1 MLVVEWVPQAYLKSF
16 RVFLRLFLI
25 LFFLNN
31 HLYAESLSLTDE
43 DSIKSVVKQQL
54 EAFSND
60 DFEKAYSFASPT
72 IKKMFSSP
80 EVFRKMVIGGY
91 QAVYRP
97 QSIKMGSVEII
108 KGVTTLKVY
117 LVDPN
122 GEFVTANYLMEKQ
135 ENGEWLI
142 SGCILSIA
150 ESDEI

>member
-1 MLVVEWVPQAYLKSF
+1 MRLVKSIKINSQN
-16 RVFLRLFLI
+16 LFL
-25 LFFLNN
+25 LFTLVFIFIGNSF
-31 HLYAESLSLTDE
+31 AITTDE
-43 DSIKSVVKQQL
+43 ENEIKSIVNQQL
-54 EAFSND
+54 EAFQND

-80 EVFRKMVIGGY
+80 EVFKKMVIGGY

-142 SGCILSIA
+142 SGCILSKA
-150 ESDEI
+150 DSDEI

>member
-1 MLVVEWVPQAYLKSF
+1 MRLAKNIINNSLNLLLLFVLVFIFIGNSF
-16 RVFLRLFLI
+16 AI
-25 LFFLNN
+25 
-31 HLYAESLSLTDE
+31 TIDE
-43 DSIKSVVKQQL
+43 ENEIKSIVNQQL
-54 EAFSND
+54 EAFKND

-97 QSIKMGSVEII
+97 QSIKIGSVEII
-108 KGVTTLKVY
+108 KGVATLKVY

-135 ENGEWLI
+135 EDGEWLI
-142 SGCILSIA
+142 GGCILSKA

>member
-1 MLVVEWVPQAYLKSF
+1 MRLVKNIKNNPQNLLLLFALVFIFIGNSF
-16 RVFLRLFLI
+16 AI
-25 LFFLNN
+25 T
-31 HLYAESLSLTDE
+31 TDE
-43 DSIKSVVKQQL
+43 ENEIKSIVNQQL
-54 EAFSND
+54 EAFQND

-135 ENGEWLI
+135 GNGEWLI
-142 SGCILSIA
+142 SGCVLSKA

>member
-1 MLVVEWVPQAYLKSF
+1 MRLVKNIKNNPQNLLLLFALVFIVIGNSF
-16 RVFLRLFLI
+16 AI
-25 LFFLNN
+25 T
-31 HLYAESLSLTDE
+31 TDE
-43 DSIKSVVKQQL
+43 ENEIKFIVNQQL
-54 EAFSND
+54 EAFQDD

-122 GEFVTANYLMEKQ
+122 GEFITANYMMEKQ

-142 SGCILSIA
+142 SGCILSKA

>member
-1 MLVVEWVPQAYLKSF
+1 MRLVKNIINNSHYLLLLFTLVFIFIGNSF
-16 RVFLRLFLI
+16 AITV
-25 LFFLNN
+25 
-31 HLYAESLSLTDE
+31 DE
-43 DSIKSVVKQQL
+43 ENEIKSIVNQQL
-54 EAFSND
+54 EAFKND

-97 QSIKMGSVEII
+97 QSIKIGSVEII
-108 KGVTTLKVY
+108 KGVATLKVY

-122 GEFVTANYLMEKQ
+122 GEFVTANYLMEQQ
-135 ENGEWLI
+135 EDGEWLI
-142 SGCILSIA
+142 GGCILSKA

>member
-1 MLVVEWVPQAYLKSF
+1 MRLVKNIKKYPQNLLLLFALVFIVIGNSF
-16 RVFLRLFLI
+16 AI
-25 LFFLNN
+25 T
-31 HLYAESLSLTDE
+31 TDE
-43 DSIKSVVKQQL
+43 ENEIKFIVNQQL
-54 EAFSND
+54 EAFQDD

-135 ENGEWLI
+135 GNGEWLI
-142 SGCILSIA
+142 AGCILSKA

>member
-1 MLVVEWVPQAYLKSF
+1 MRLAKNIINISLN
-16 RVFLRLFLI
+16 LFL
-25 LFFLNN
+25 LFALVFIFIGNSF
-31 HLYAESLSLTDE
+31 AITMDE
-43 DSIKSVVKQQL
+43 ENEIKSIVNQQL
-54 EAFSND
+54 TAFKND

-97 QSIKMGSVEII
+97 QSIKIGSVEII
-108 KGVTTLKVY
+108 KGVATLKVY

-122 GEFVTANYLMEKQ
+122 GEFVTANYLMEQQ
-135 ENGEWLI
+135 EDGEWLI
-142 SGCILSIA
+142 GGCILSKA

>member
-1 MLVVEWVPQAYLKSF
+1 MRLVKSIKNNSQN
-16 RVFLRLFLI
+16 LFL
-25 LFFLNN
+25 LFVLVFIFIGNSF
-31 HLYAESLSLTDE
+31 AITIDE
-43 DSIKSVVKQQL
+43 ENEIKSIVNQQL
-54 EAFSND
+54 EAFKND

-97 QSIKMGSVEII
+97 QSIKIGSVEII
-108 KGVTTLKVY
+108 KGVATLKVY

-122 GEFVTANYLMEKQ
+122 GEFVTANYLMEQQ
-135 ENGEWLI
+135 EDGEWLI
-142 SGCILSIA
+142 GGCILSKA

>member
-1 MLVVEWVPQAYLKSF
+1 MRLAKNIINNTLNLLLLFALVFIFIGNSF
-16 RVFLRLFLI
+16 AI
-25 LFFLNN
+25 
-31 HLYAESLSLTDE
+31 TIDE
-43 DSIKSVVKQQL
+43 ENEIKSIVNQQL
-54 EAFSND
+54 EAFQND

-97 QSIKMGSVEII
+97 QSIKIGSVEII
-108 KGVTTLKVY
+108 KGVATLKVY

-122 GEFVTANYLMEKQ
+122 GEFVTANYLMEQQ
-135 ENGEWLI
+135 EDGEWLI
-142 SGCILSIA
+142 GGCILSKA

>member
-1 MLVVEWVPQAYLKSF
+1 MSLVKIIKNNSQN
-16 RVFLRLFLI
+16 LFL
-25 LFFLNN
+25 LFALVFIFIGNSF
-31 HLYAESLSLTDE
+31 AITTDE
-43 DSIKSVVKQQL
+43 ENEIKFIVNQQL
-54 EAFSND
+54 EAFQDD

-122 GEFVTANYLMEKQ
+122 GEFITANYMMEKQ

-142 SGCILSIA
+142 SGCVLSKA

>member
-1 MLVVEWVPQAYLKSF
+1 MRLVKNIKNNPQNLLLLFALVFIVIGNSF
-16 RVFLRLFLI
+16 AI
-25 LFFLNN
+25 T
-31 HLYAESLSLTDE
+31 TDE
-43 DSIKSVVKQQL
+43 ENEIKSIVNQQL
-54 EAFSND
+54 EAFQND

-135 ENGEWLI
+135 GNGEWLI
-142 SGCILSIA
+142 AGCILSKA

>member
-1 MLVVEWVPQAYLKSF
+1 MRLVKNIKNNPQNLLLLFALVFIVIGNSF
-16 RVFLRLFLI
+16 AI
-25 LFFLNN
+25 T
-31 HLYAESLSLTDE
+31 TDE
-43 DSIKSVVKQQL
+43 ENEIKFIVNQQL
-54 EAFSND
+54 EAFQDD

-122 GEFVTANYLMEKQ
+122 GEFITANYMMEKQ

-142 SGCILSIA
+142 SGCVLSKA

>member
-1 MLVVEWVPQAYLKSF
+1 MRLVKNIINNSHYLLLLFALIFIFIGNSF
-16 RVFLRLFLI
+16 AI
-25 LFFLNN
+25 
-31 HLYAESLSLTDE
+31 TIDE
-43 DSIKSVVKQQL
+43 ENEIKSIVNQQL
-54 EAFSND
+54 EAFKND

-97 QSIKMGSVEII
+97 QSIKIGSVEII
-108 KGVTTLKVY
+108 KGVATLKVY

-122 GEFVTANYLMEKQ
+122 GEFVTANYLMEQQ
-135 ENGEWLI
+135 EDGEWLI
-142 SGCILSIA
+142 GGCVLSKA

>member
-1 MLVVEWVPQAYLKSF
+1 MRLARNIINNSLN
-16 RVFLRLFLI
+16 LFL
-25 LFFLNN
+25 LFAFFFIFIGNSFAITL
-31 HLYAESLSLTDE
+31 DE
-43 DSIKSVVKQQL
+43 ENEIKSIVNQQL
-54 EAFSND
+54 EAFKND

-97 QSIKMGSVEII
+97 QSIKIGSVEII
-108 KGVTTLKVY
+108 KGVATLKVY

-122 GEFVTANYLMEKQ
+122 GEFVTANYLMEQQ
-135 ENGEWLI
+135 EDGEWLI
-142 SGCILSIA
+142 GGCILSKA

>member
-1 MLVVEWVPQAYLKSF
+1 MRLVKNIKNNPQNLLLLFALVFIFIGNSF
-16 RVFLRLFLI
+16 AI
-25 LFFLNN
+25 T
-31 HLYAESLSLTDE
+31 TDE
-43 DSIKSVVKQQL
+43 ENEIKFIVNQQL
-54 EAFSND
+54 EAFQDD

-135 ENGEWLI
+135 GNGEWLI
-142 SGCILSIA
+142 SGCVLSKA

>member
-1 MLVVEWVPQAYLKSF
+1 MRLAKNIINNSLNLLLLFALVFIFIGNSF
-16 RVFLRLFLI
+16 AI
-25 LFFLNN
+25 
-31 HLYAESLSLTDE
+31 TIDE
-43 DSIKSVVKQQL
+43 ENQIKSIVNQQL
-54 EAFSND
+54 EAFKND

-97 QSIKMGSVEII
+97 QSIKIGSVEII
-108 KGVTTLKVY
+108 KGVATLKVY

-122 GEFVTANYLMEKQ
+122 GEFVTANYLMEQQ
-135 ENGEWLI
+135 EDGEWLI
-142 SGCILSIA
+142 GGCILSKA

>member
-1 MLVVEWVPQAYLKSF
+1 MRLAKNIINNSLNLLLLFALVFIFIGNSF
-16 RVFLRLFLI
+16 AITV
-25 LFFLNN
+25 
-31 HLYAESLSLTDE
+31 DE
-43 DSIKSVVKQQL
+43 ENEIKSIVNQQL
-54 EAFSND
+54 EAFQND

-97 QSIKMGSVEII
+97 QSIKIGSVEII
-108 KGVTTLKVY
+108 KGVATLKVY

-122 GEFVTANYLMEKQ
+122 GEFVTANYLMEQQ
-135 ENGEWLI
+135 EDGEWLI
-142 SGCILSIA
+142 GGCILSKA

>member
-1 MLVVEWVPQAYLKSF
+1 MRLVKNIKNNSQNLFV
-16 RVFLRLFLI
+16 LFL
-25 LFFLNN
+25 LFLSFLGNSF
-31 HLYAESLSLTDE
+31 AITVDE
-43 DSIKSVVKQQL
+43 ENEIKSIVNQQL
-54 EAFSND
+54 EAFQND
-60 DFEKAYSFASPT
+60 DFERAYSFASPT
-72 IKKMFSSP
+72 IKRMFSSP

-142 SGCILSIA
+142 SGCILSKA

>member
-1 MLVVEWVPQAYLKSF
+1 MKLVKSIKNNSQN
-16 RVFLRLFLI
+16 LFL
-25 LFFLNN
+25 LFVLVFIFIGNSF
-31 HLYAESLSLTDE
+31 AITIDE
-43 DSIKSVVKQQL
+43 ENEIKSIVNQQL
-54 EAFSND
+54 EAFKND

-97 QSIKMGSVEII
+97 QSIKIGSVEII
-108 KGVTTLKVY
+108 KGVATLKVY

-122 GEFVTANYLMEKQ
+122 GEFVTANYLMEQQ
-135 ENGEWLI
+135 EDGEWLI
-142 SGCILSIA
+142 GGCILSKA

>member
-1 MLVVEWVPQAYLKSF
+1 MKLVKSIKNNSQN
-16 RVFLRLFLI
+16 LFL
-25 LFFLNN
+25 LFVLVFIFIGNSF
-31 HLYAESLSLTDE
+31 AITIDE
-43 DSIKSVVKQQL
+43 EKKIKSIVNQQL
-54 EAFSND
+54 EAFQND

-122 GEFVTANYLMEKQ
+122 GEFITANYLMEKQ
-135 ENGEWLI
+135 GNGEWLI
-142 SGCILSIA
+142 SGCILSKA

>member
-1 MLVVEWVPQAYLKSF
+1 MRLVKSIKINSQN
-16 RVFLRLFLI
+16 LFL
-25 LFFLNN
+25 LFTLVFIFIGNSF
-31 HLYAESLSLTDE
+31 AITTDE
-43 DSIKSVVKQQL
+43 ENEIKFIVNQQL
-54 EAFSND
+54 EAFQND

-142 SGCILSIA
+142 SGCILSKA

>member
-1 MLVVEWVPQAYLKSF
+1 MRLVKNIKNNPQNLLLLFALVFIFIGNSF
-16 RVFLRLFLI
+16 AI
-25 LFFLNN
+25 T
-31 HLYAESLSLTDE
+31 TDE
-43 DSIKSVVKQQL
+43 ENEIKSIVNQQL
-54 EAFSND
+54 EAFQND

-142 SGCILSIA
+142 SGCILSKA

>member
-1 MLVVEWVPQAYLKSF
+1 MSLVKIIKNNSQN
-16 RVFLRLFLI
+16 LFL
-25 LFFLNN
+25 LFALVFIFIGNSF
-31 HLYAESLSLTDE
+31 AITTDE
-43 DSIKSVVKQQL
+43 ENEIKSIVNQQL
-54 EAFSND
+54 EAFQND

-142 SGCILSIA
+142 SGCILSKA

>member
-1 MLVVEWVPQAYLKSF
+1 MRLAKNIINNLLLLFALVFIFIGNSF
-16 RVFLRLFLI
+16 AI
-25 LFFLNN
+25 
-31 HLYAESLSLTDE
+31 TIDE
-43 DSIKSVVKQQL
+43 ENEIKSIVNQQL
-54 EAFSND
+54 EAFKND

-97 QSIKMGSVEII
+97 QSIKIGSVEII
-108 KGVTTLKVY
+108 KGVATLKVY

-122 GEFVTANYLMEKQ
+122 GEFVTANYLMEQQ
-135 ENGEWLI
+135 EDGEWLI
-142 SGCILSIA
+142 GGCILSKA

>member
-1 MLVVEWVPQAYLKSF
+1 MRLVKNIKNNPQNLLLLFALVFIVIGNSF
-16 RVFLRLFLI
+16 AI
-25 LFFLNN
+25 T
-31 HLYAESLSLTDE
+31 TDE
-43 DSIKSVVKQQL
+43 ENEIKFIVNQQL
-54 EAFSND
+54 EAFQDD

-122 GEFVTANYLMEKQ
+122 GEFITANYMMEKQ

-142 SGCILSIA
+142 AGCILSKA

>member
-1 MLVVEWVPQAYLKSF
+1 MRLVKNIKNNPQNLLLLFALVFIVIGNSF
-16 RVFLRLFLI
+16 AI
-25 LFFLNN
+25 T
-31 HLYAESLSLTDE
+31 TDE
-43 DSIKSVVKQQL
+43 ENEIKFIVNQQL
-54 EAFSND
+54 EAFQDD

-122 GEFVTANYLMEKQ
+122 GEFVTANYMMEKQ

-142 SGCILSIA
+142 AGCILSKA

>member
-1 MLVVEWVPQAYLKSF
+1 MRLVKNIINNSHYLLLLFALIFIFIGNSF
-16 RVFLRLFLI
+16 AI
-25 LFFLNN
+25 
-31 HLYAESLSLTDE
+31 TIDE
-43 DSIKSVVKQQL
+43 ENEIKSIVNQQL
-54 EAFSND
+54 EAFKND

-97 QSIKMGSVEII
+97 QSIKIGSVEII
-108 KGVTTLKVY
+108 KGVATLKVY

-142 SGCILSIA
+142 SGCILSKA

>member
-1 MLVVEWVPQAYLKSF
+1 MRLVKCIKNNSQN
-16 RVFLRLFLI
+16 LFL
-25 LFFLNN
+25 LFALVFIFIGNSF
-31 HLYAESLSLTDE
+31 AITTDE
-43 DSIKSVVKQQL
+43 ENEIKFIVNQQL
-54 EAFSND
+54 EAFQND

-72 IKKMFSSP
+72 IKKMFISP

-122 GEFVTANYLMEKQ
+122 GEFVTANYMMEKQ

-142 SGCILSIA
+142 SGCVLSKA

>member
-1 MLVVEWVPQAYLKSF
+1 MRLVKNIINNSLN
-16 RVFLRLFLI
+16 LFLLFA
-25 LFFLNN
+25 LFFIFIGNSF
-31 HLYAESLSLTDE
+31 AITIDE
-43 DSIKSVVKQQL
+43 ENEIKSIVNQQL
-54 EAFSND
+54 EAFKND

-97 QSIKMGSVEII
+97 QSIKIGSVEII
-108 KGVTTLKVY
+108 KGVATLKVY

-122 GEFVTANYLMEKQ
+122 GEFVTANYLMEQQ
-135 ENGEWLI
+135 EDGEWLI
-142 SGCILSIA
+142 GGCILSKA

>member
-1 MLVVEWVPQAYLKSF
+1 MRLVKSIK
-16 RVFLRLFLI
+16 LNSQNLFL
-25 LFFLNN
+25 LFTLVFIFIGNSF
-31 HLYAESLSLTDE
+31 AITTDE
-43 DSIKSVVKQQL
+43 ENEIKSIVNQQL
-54 EAFSND
+54 EAFQND

>member
-1 MLVVEWVPQAYLKSF
+1 MRLVKNIKNNSQNLFV
-16 RVFLRLFLI
+16 LFL
-25 LFFLNN
+25 LFLSFLGNSF
-31 HLYAESLSLTDE
+31 AITVDE
-43 DSIKSVVKQQL
+43 ENEIKSIVNQQL
-54 EAFSND
+54 EAFQND
-60 DFEKAYSFASPT
+60 DFEGAYSFASPT
-72 IKKMFSSP
+72 IKRMFSSP

-142 SGCILSIA
+142 SGCILIKA

>member
-1 MLVVEWVPQAYLKSF
+1 MRLAKNIINNSLN
-16 RVFLRLFLI
+16 LFL
-25 LFFLNN
+25 LFALVFIFIGNSF
-31 HLYAESLSLTDE
+31 AITMDE
-43 DSIKSVVKQQL
+43 ENEIKSIVNQQL
-54 EAFSND
+54 TAFKND

-97 QSIKMGSVEII
+97 QSIKIGSVEII
-108 KGVTTLKVY
+108 KGVATLKVY

-122 GEFVTANYLMEKQ
+122 GEFVTANYLMEQQ
-135 ENGEWLI
+135 EDGEWLI
-142 SGCILSIA
+142 GGCILSKA

>member
-1 MLVVEWVPQAYLKSF
+1 MRLVKSIKINSQN
-16 RVFLRLFLI
+16 LFL
-25 LFFLNN
+25 LFTLVFIFIGNSF
-31 HLYAESLSLTDE
+31 AITTDE
-43 DSIKSVVKQQL
+43 ENEIKSIVNQQL
-54 EAFSND
+54 EAFQND

-142 SGCILSIA
+142 SGCILSKA

>member
-1 MLVVEWVPQAYLKSF
+1 MRLAKNIINNSLNLLLLFVLVFIFIGNSF
-16 RVFLRLFLI
+16 AI
-25 LFFLNN
+25 
-31 HLYAESLSLTDE
+31 TIDE
-43 DSIKSVVKQQL
+43 ENEIKSIVNQQL
-54 EAFSND
+54 EAFKND

-97 QSIKMGSVEII
+97 QSIKIGSVEII
-108 KGVTTLKVY
+108 KGVATLKVY

-122 GEFVTANYLMEKQ
+122 GEFVTANYLMEQQ
-135 ENGEWLI
+135 EDGEWLI
-142 SGCILSIA
+142 GGCILSKA